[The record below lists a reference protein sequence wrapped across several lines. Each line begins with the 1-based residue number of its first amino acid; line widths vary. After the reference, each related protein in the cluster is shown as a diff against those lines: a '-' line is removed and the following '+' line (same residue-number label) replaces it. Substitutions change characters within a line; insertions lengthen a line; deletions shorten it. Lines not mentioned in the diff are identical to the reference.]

1 MKIAAKLL
9 PILTIL
15 LAASCIDD
23 NDTSTDNSGKI
34 KIIGTGDIVSKGI
47 TVDAFNS
54 IQNVGVINV
63 YFTQGNTRKV
73 VLKAQQNILDVMK
86 YSVSGNE
93 LVLSFD
99 DNVSISTSKEI
110 SAEITN
116 PDLTSINIVGTGNI
130 ELNGSGQSKLI
141 IVATGTG
148 NINAY
153 NFPVD
158 TCYITMTGT
167 GWCKVNVNKLLH
179 ATMTGIGS
187 VYYKGHPE
195 IHTSITG
202 LGSVVDDN

>member
-1 MKIAAKLL
+1 MKKATRLL
-9 PILTIL
+9 SILGIL

-23 NDTSTDNSGKI
+23 NDTRNNSGKI
-34 KIIGTGDIVSKGI
+34 RIVGTGDIVSKEI

-99 DNVSISTSKEI
+99 DNVNISTSKEI
-110 SAEITN
+110 SAEVTN

-141 IVATGTG
+141 VVATGTG

-167 GWCKVNVNKLLH
+167 GWCKVNVNKLLN

-195 IHTSITG
+195 IHSSITG
-202 LGSVVDDN
+202 LGNVVDDN

>member
-1 MKIAAKLL
+1 MKKAARLL
-9 PILTIL
+9 SILGIL
-15 LAASCIDD
+15 LAASCIND
-23 NDTSTDNSGKI
+23 NDSAVNNSGKI
-34 KIIGTGDIVSKGI
+34 KIIGTGDIVSKEV

-54 IQNVGVINV
+54 IQNVGVTNI
-63 YFTQGNTRKV
+63 YYTKGNTRKV

-86 YSVSGNE
+86 YSVTNNE
-93 LVLSFD
+93 LVLSTD

-130 ELNGSGQSKLI
+130 DLTGSGQSNLI

-153 NFPVD
+153 DFPVD
-158 TCYITMTGT
+158 TCSISMTGT

-179 ATMTGIGS
+179 VTLTGIGS

-195 IHTSITG
+195 IHSSITG
-202 LGSVVDDN
+202 LGSIVDKN